1 MKDKIVQNHIL
12 ALIPARGGS
21 KGVPHKN
28 IRLLNGFPLI
38 AYSITLARIS
48 KKIDRVIVSTDSIE
62 IAEIAKKYGAEV
74 PFMRPENFSGDK
86 SPDYQFVNHALTW
99 LAINEGEVPQYMIH
113 LRPTTPLRIPGIV
126 DKAIELFINNKE
138 ATSLRSAHKAAESPY
153 KWFLKSE
160 HGYFRS
166 MADGISNEEANA
178 GRQEFPVVY
187 IPDGYVDILST
198 EFIIDSKILH
208 GEKMLAYE
216 SPVCYEVDEEE
227 DFMLLEYQINKNGSI
242 LYDYLKENFA
252 DLQVK

>member
-1 MKDKIVQNHIL
+1 MKNRIIQNNTL

-38 AYSITLARIS
+38 AYSIALAKIS
-48 KKIDRVIVSTDSIE
+48 EKIDRVIVSTDSIE
-62 IAEIAKKYGAEV
+62 IAELAKKFGAEV

-86 SPDYQFVNHALTW
+86 SPDYEFMNHALTW
-99 LAINEGEVPQYMIH
+99 LETHREGIPQYIIH
-113 LRPTTPLRIPGIV
+113 LRPTTPLRTPEVV
-126 DKAIELFINNKE
+126 DKAIEEFKNHKE
-138 ATSLRSAHKAAESPY
+138 ATSLRSGHKASESPY
-153 KWFLKSE
+153 KWFLKNE
-160 HGYFRS
+160 YGFFRC
-166 MADGISNEEANA
+166 MAEGISNEEANA
-178 GRQEFPVVY
+178 GRQQFPIVY
-187 IPDGYVDILST
+187 IPDGYVDVIST
-198 EFIIDSKILH
+198 EFVIDNKILH
-208 GEKMLAYE
+208 GEKMLAFE